1 MADGQHELSDMA
13 ANVIEFTSF
22 TRIQRGGGALH
33 IICIDSGVTT
43 ANCTRSG
50 VCIVVSYCLFTVSYK
65 ITVIKKMEAMSPIL
79 LIPTIFLMLMLTISK
94 AFGIK
99 RRLMS
104 PRGIL
109 LHSQG

>member
-1 MADGQHELSDMA
+1 MADGQHELSDVA

-43 ANCTRSG
+43 AYCTCCG
-50 VCIVVSYCLFTVSYK
+50 VCIVSYCLFMVSYK
-65 ITVIKKMEAMSPIL
+65 ISVIKKMEVMSPIL
-79 LIPTIFLMLMLTISK
+79 LLPTTILMLMSISK

-99 RRLMS
+99 RR
-104 PRGIL
+104 
-109 LHSQG
+109 